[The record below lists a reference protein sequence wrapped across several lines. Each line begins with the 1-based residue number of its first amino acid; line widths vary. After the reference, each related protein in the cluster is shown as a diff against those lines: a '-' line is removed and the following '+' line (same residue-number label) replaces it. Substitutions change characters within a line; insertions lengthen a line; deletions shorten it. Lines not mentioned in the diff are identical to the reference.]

1 MLTRVSIWTF
11 PSFNLSVFTE
21 EDGTAINNEDKILN
35 KKMLKLAQFCN
46 FKADLGKI
54 SFLKIAAQAL
64 RLEMFLTFS

>member
-35 KKMLKLAQFCN
+35 KKNAKTYSIL
-46 FKADLGKI
+46 
-54 SFLKIAAQAL
+54 
-64 RLEMFLTFS
+64 